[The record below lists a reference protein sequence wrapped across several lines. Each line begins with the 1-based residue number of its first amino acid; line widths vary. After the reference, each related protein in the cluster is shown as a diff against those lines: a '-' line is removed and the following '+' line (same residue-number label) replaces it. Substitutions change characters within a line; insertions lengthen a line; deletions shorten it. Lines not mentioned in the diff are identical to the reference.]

1 MSGKSTGEK
10 LKESVSLRV
19 KSLYERKDSPQG
31 KKLLAEMRRHAGG
44 SGFRFESYTDDAK
57 YLSKY
62 TICDQENGKSRNY
75 TDAFISTVTLYALHQ
90 QGKKM
95 NVNNNSTDFSFPRAV
110 ARLCADDGAFKRIQI
125 RMRQID
131 SASSLHAFTYGIMQM
146 IQLLK
151 QKDIQ
156 LNYGE
161 LAKDIYRWLY
171 DDGREAVRQ
180 EWAKQFFVARYEL
193 FEKKQTE

>member
-1 MSGKSTGEK
+1 MSGKSTCDRI
-10 LKESVSLRV
+10 KESVSLSV

-31 KKLLAEMRRHAGG
+31 KRLLAEMRRHAGG
-44 SGFRFESYTDDAK
+44 SGFRFESYTDDAR
-57 YLSKY
+57 YLSAY
-62 TICDQENGKSRNY
+62 TICDPENGKNRNY

-95 NVNNNSTDFSFPRAV
+95 NMNNNSTDFSFPRAA
-110 ARLCADDGAFKRIQI
+110 ARLCTDDGTFKRILI
-125 RMRQID
+125 RMRQIN

-156 LNYGE
+156 LWN
-161 LAKDIYRWLY
+161 
-171 DDGREAVRQ
+171 
-180 EWAKQFFVARYEL
+180 
-193 FEKKQTE
+193 